1 MEKGRKEMSV
11 GGGCGETD
19 ALAHRWREGEMT
31 RPRWHVVRRLLE
43 KLPAGLSCASSRA
56 LVGARRRE
64 LRARLRRDTCSLSS
78 LQHSSQR
85 PEWEQPLV
93 LTDGWTG
100 VGVPPPPR
108 CGRTGGCIEKSWPG
122 CTVQYDLAL
131 KRKKKSNEI
140 LKRAKTRMNLED
152 FMLSEA
158 RWSRKDRC
166 CEMPLTRSPRSPV
179 IETGSRWWLWG
190 REKGREEAVGVP
202 RGQGAVREGGTFW
215 KCVVVGWPSW
225 RTGRWTVELRTGLK

>member
-56 LVGARRRE
+56 LVGARPKE

-85 PEWEQPLV
+85 PEWEH
-93 LTDGWTG
+93 
-100 VGVPPPPR
+100 PPPTPGVD
-108 CGRTGGCIEKSWPG
+108 GR
-122 CTVQYDLAL
+122 VDA
-131 KRKKKSNEI
+131 
-140 LKRAKTRMNLED
+140 
-152 FMLSEA
+152 
-158 RWSRKDRC
+158 
-166 CEMPLTRSPRSPV
+166 
-179 IETGSRWWLWG
+179 
-190 REKGREEAVGVP
+190 
-202 RGQGAVREGGTFW
+202 
-215 KCVVVGWPSW
+215 
-225 RTGRWTVELRTGLK
+225 

>member
-1 MEKGRKEMSV
+1 
-11 GGGCGETD
+11 
-19 ALAHRWREGEMT
+19 
-31 RPRWHVVRRLLE
+31 
-43 KLPAGLSCASSRA
+43 
-56 LVGARRRE
+56 
-64 LRARLRRDTCSLSS
+64 
-78 LQHSSQR
+78 
-85 PEWEQPLV
+85 
-93 LTDGWTG
+93 
-100 VGVPPPPR
+100 
-108 CGRTGGCIEKSWPG
+108 
-122 CTVQYDLAL
+122 
-131 KRKKKSNEI
+131 
-140 LKRAKTRMNLED
+140 MNLED

>member
-31 RPRWHVVRRLLE
+31 QPRWHVVRRLLE

-100 VGVPPPPR
+100 VGAPPVSTEGWTPVGAPPPPAPVWTDGWMHR
-108 CGRTGGCIEKSWPG
+108 
-122 CTVQYDLAL
+122 
-131 KRKKKSNEI
+131 EI
-140 LKRAKTRMNLED
+140 M
-152 FMLSEA
+152 A
-158 RWSRKDRC
+158 RVHS
-166 CEMPLTRSPRSPV
+166 
-179 IETGSRWWLWG
+179 
-190 REKGREEAVGVP
+190 AV
-202 RGQGAVREGGTFW
+202 
-215 KCVVVGWPSW
+215 
-225 RTGRWTVELRTGLK
+225 